1 MELLATF
8 WEDLFSRDPEKIETA
23 WKTLEKSYRKDVRDH
38 LCRMVME
45 EGWQVEQIDSAQ
57 AALDV
62 IDRMKE
68 A

>member
-1 MELLATF
+1 MDLLETF
-8 WEDLFSRDPEKIETA
+8 WEDLFSREPEKIETA
-23 WKTLEKSYRKDVRDH
+23 WKTLALSYRKDVRDH

-45 EGWQVEQIDSAQ
+45 DGWLAEQIDSAQ